1 MIHKHLITVTGKEI
15 EAGNI
20 VTLRPLQNLFEFPSQ
35 VRVRF
40 QNSGNVDVIPY
51 GLIEIK
57 DPLGKT
63 VAKTV
68 LNSNSDIVLPETIR
82 NFDTDIH
89 SDKPFLLPGFYQIS
103 VNLHFGKY
111 NQRLTKEA
119 QFFSQGSI
127 QPWVLALIGI
137 LIIALLLGFKKGLK
151 KN

>member
-1 MIHKHLITVTGKEI
+1 M
-15 EAGNI
+15 
-20 VTLRPLQNLFEFPSQ
+20 
-35 VRVRF
+35 
-40 QNSGNVDVIPY
+40 
-51 GLIEIK
+51 
-57 DPLGKT
+57 
-63 VAKTV
+63 
-68 LNSNSDIVLPETIR
+68 IR

-89 SDKPFLLPGFYQIS
+89 SDKPFKIS

-119 QFFSQGSI
+119 QFLSQGSI